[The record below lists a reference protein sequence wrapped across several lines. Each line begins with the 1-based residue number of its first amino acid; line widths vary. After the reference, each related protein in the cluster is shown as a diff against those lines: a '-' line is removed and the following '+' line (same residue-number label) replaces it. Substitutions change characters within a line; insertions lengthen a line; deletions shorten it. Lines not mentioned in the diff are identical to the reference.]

1 MAEHNV
7 LGIQGEQLACQFL
20 EQKGYVILERNWRH
34 AKHELDIIAQD
45 GKELVIVEVKTR
57 STAKHGEPEEAVK
70 PGQRSRIVRA
80 ANAYV
85 DSTKCELALRFDI
98 ISVILH
104 PLGKPY
110 IHHIADAFY
119 PKLNDRSI

>member
-7 LGIQGEQLACQFL
+7 LGIQGEQLACRFL
-20 EQKGYVILERNWRH
+20 EQRGYLILERNWHH
-34 AKHELDIIAQD
+34 AKHELDIIAQI

-57 STAKHGEPEEAVK
+57 SSDKHGEPEDAVK
-70 PGQRSRIVRA
+70 PGQRSRIVKA

-85 DSTKCELALRFDI
+85 MASNCELGLRFDI

-119 PKLNDRSI
+119 PELNDRTL

>member
-7 LGIQGEQLACQFL
+7 LGAHGEQLACRFL
-20 EQKGYVILERNWRH
+20 EQKGYLILERNWHH
-34 AKHELDIIAQD
+34 AKHELDIIAQY

-57 STAKHGEPEEAVK
+57 SSDKHGEPEEAVK
-70 PGQRSRIVRA
+70 PGQRSRMVKA

-85 DSTKCELALRFDI
+85 GVQKCELGLRFDI

-104 PLGKPY
+104 PQGKPY

-119 PKLNDRSI
+119 PKLNDRSH